1 MLGGSIGRGPPSSCY
16 HWPFQPG
23 RESQEMAQGSN
34 KLMEGSR
41 MAERTREQGELPPPT
56 LREPK
61 CRPEPAGGG
70 CLWAAGGSQRVL
82 EHSRLTMLACFTL
95 LLLTGLSL
103 CAAAG
108 DGGKERAL
116 STEAEPWEGAPS
128 VTQRQLQQVKRGK
141 ASQFFGLMGKQ
152 MGGAT
157 RIQPGRRAAPG
168 YQSEQT
174 VPGLLGRRRPCTA
187 GREGEDQGSE

>member
-1 MLGGSIGRGPPSSCY
+1 
-16 HWPFQPG
+16 
-23 RESQEMAQGSN
+23 
-34 KLMEGSR
+34 
-41 MAERTREQGELPPPT
+41 
-56 LREPK
+56 
-61 CRPEPAGGG
+61 
-70 CLWAAGGSQRVL
+70 
-82 EHSRLTMLACFTL
+82 MLACFTL

-116 STEAEPWEGAPS
+116 STEAEPWVTVTLEEGAPS

-157 RIQPGRRAAPG
+157 RIQPGRRAG

>member
-1 MLGGSIGRGPPSSCY
+1 
-16 HWPFQPG
+16 
-23 RESQEMAQGSN
+23 
-34 KLMEGSR
+34 
-41 MAERTREQGELPPPT
+41 
-56 LREPK
+56 
-61 CRPEPAGGG
+61 
-70 CLWAAGGSQRVL
+70 
-82 EHSRLTMLACFTL
+82 MLACFTL

-152 MGGAT
+152 MGG
-157 RIQPGRRAAPG
+157 

>member
-116 STEAEPWEGAPS
+116 STEAEPWVTVTLEEGAPS

-157 RIQPGRRAAPG
+157 RIQPGRRA
-168 YQSEQT
+168 
-174 VPGLLGRRRPCTA
+174 